1 LPETICFERT
11 EAETL
16 YSLDIYSAIKR
27 KQKTKNKQTNKQ
39 TNKNKNNNIQNKR
52 RLIKQ

>member
-16 YSLDIYSAIKR
+16 YSLDIYSAIKT

-39 TNKNKNNNIQNKR
+39 TNKLENTSR
-52 RLIKQ
+52 RSKGT

>member
-16 YSLDIYSAIKR
+16 YSLDIYSAIKT
-27 KQKTKNKQTNKQ
+27 KQKTKNKKQKTNKQ
-39 TNKNKNNNIQNKR
+39 TKTNKLENTSR
-52 RLIKQ
+52 RSKGT